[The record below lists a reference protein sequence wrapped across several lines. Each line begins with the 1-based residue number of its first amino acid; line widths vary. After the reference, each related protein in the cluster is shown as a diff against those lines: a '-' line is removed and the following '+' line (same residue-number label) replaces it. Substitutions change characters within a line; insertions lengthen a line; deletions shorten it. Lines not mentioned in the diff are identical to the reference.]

1 MSSTLITAITATSA
15 ACAGVAGGVYF
26 AFSAI
31 VMPALRALPDGQ
43 GVPAMQR
50 INTSAV
56 RLPFMAVF
64 FGGAAASVVLV
75 IAELASDAVE
85 PGAANRMA
93 GAGLALAAFGITIV
107 RNVPLNNE
115 LARIAPDVVDAA
127 AQWTAFDRGWS
138 RANHVRAAASIAAT
152 VVFLDSLARTA

>member
-1 MSSTLITAITATSA
+1 MSSTFITAVTATSA
-15 ACAGVAGGVYF
+15 VCAGVAGGVYF

-31 VMPALRALPDGQ
+31 VMPALRALPAGQ

-64 FGGAAASVVLV
+64 LGGAAASVALV
-75 IAELASDAVE
+75 IAELTSDAAA
-85 PGAANRMA
+85 PGAANRFA

-115 LARIAPDVVDAA
+115 LARIAPGGADVAA
-127 AQWTAFDRGWS
+127 RWTVFDRGWS
-138 RANHVRAAASIAAT
+138 PANHVRAAASIAAT
-152 VVFLDSLARTA
+152 VVFLDSLARSG

>member
-1 MSSTLITAITATSA
+1 MSGTLVTAAAATSA
-15 ACAGVAGGVYF
+15 VCAGVAGGVYF

-31 VMPALRALPDGQ
+31 VTPALRALPADQ
-43 GVPAMQR
+43 AVEAMQR
-50 INTSAV
+50 INTSAL

-64 FGGAAASVVLV
+64 FGGAAASAAVVV
-75 IAELASDAVE
+75 AELASDGAS

-93 GAGLALAAFGITIV
+93 GAALALAAFGITIV

-115 LARIAPDVVDAA
+115 LARIAPDAGDAA
-127 AQWTAFDRGWS
+127 ARWSAFDRGWS

-152 VVFLDSLARTA
+152 VVLLDSLARFE